1 MKPSWV
7 EKNRRLEAAKKIVGY
22 DPFFPL
28 TSSGEEGVEYR
39 ISAKSPYLTMPKV
52 FMKLR
57 MVSISELTQAF
68 SLSGPM

>member
-7 EKNRRLEAAKKIVGY
+7 AKNRRLEAAKNRWVS
-22 DPFFPL
+22 PL
-28 TSSGEEGVEYR
+28 LPPNMKGEEGGEYW
-39 ISAKSPYLTMPKV
+39 ISAKGPYLTMPKV

-68 SLSGPM
+68 NLSGPM